1 MRNVS
6 RTHRVDL
13 DWLCDRID
21 LDPMMQVKCVNT
33 TQQLA
38 DILAEGCFTGVRW
51 TQLTL
56 LANIMTHTTFT
67 QSNFSVSSAVVNRF
81 FFQNE

>member
-1 MRNVS
+1 MRHVS

-13 DWLCDRID
+13 DGLHDRVTN
-21 LDPMMQVKCVNT
+21 LDPKTQTKHVNI

-38 DILAEGCFTGVRW
+38 DILTKGSFTGDRW

-56 LANIMTHTTFT
+56 QVNIMTHTTFT
-67 QSNFSVSSAVVNRF
+67 QINLSVSSAVVNPF
-81 FFQNE
+81 ISA

>member
-1 MRNVS
+1 MRHVS

-13 DWLCDRID
+13 DRLYDRMN
-21 LDPMMQVKCVNT
+21 LDPMTQIKYVNT

-38 DILAEGCFTGVRW
+38 DILTKGSRTRDRW

-56 LANIMTHTTFT
+56 LVNIMTHTICQFLL
-67 QSNFSVSSAVVNRF
+67 QL
-81 FFQNE
+81 